1 MIMHP
6 KARTTPLLRA
16 QIVALVRSGEPVSS
30 LARRFSVSRQTIY
43 KWLER
48 YAEGGAGALND
59 RRPVAVHFPTRVR
72 SQVER
77 QIVRLRRRRRLL
89 AWQIAKVL
97 GMARSTVIK
106 VLKRLGLPRLSSLE
120 LPLITRRYEYERPGE
135 LVHIDIK
142 KLARFE
148 GVGHRIHGDRTVRS
162 RRVGYDV
169 VYVATDDASRYSYAQ
184 IYERED
190 GPTAA
195 RFLLWVIAQYARRGV
210 HIERV
215 MTDNGKVFTSF
226 AFDGI
231 LAKIGAKHI
240 LTPPFTPR
248 WNGKA
253 ERFIQT
259 MLREWAYAI
268 AYRSSDQRRAAFR
281 ASATVLQPG
290 TPTLGSQL
298 LQPRSPMGPN
308 LSITLVVLTPRSA
321 ARLR

>member
-1 MIMHP
+1 MHP

-16 QIVALVRSGEPVSS
+16 EIVELIRAGTPVSS
-30 LARRFSVSRQTIY
+30 VARRFSISRQTIY
-43 KWLER
+43 KWLGR
-48 YAEGGAGALND
+48 YAEGGGEALSD
-59 RRPVAVHFPTRVR
+59 RRPIAAHFPSRVEA
-72 SQVER
+72 SIER
-77 QIVRLRRRRRLL
+77 QIERLRRRRRLL
-89 AWQIAKVL
+89 AWQIAKIL

-120 LPLITRRYEYERPGE
+120 LPLVTRRYEYARPGE

-148 GVGHRIHGDRTVRS
+148 GIGHRIHGDRTVRS

-195 RFLLWVIAQYARRGV
+195 KFLRWVIATYARRGV
-210 HIERV
+210 RIERV

-231 LAKIGAKHI
+231 LAELGAKHI

-268 AYRSSDQRRAAFR
+268 AYRSSDERRAAFKAWLR
-281 ASATVLQPG
+281 YYNQERQHSALNYA
-290 TPTLGSQL
+290 TP
-298 LQPRSPMGPN
+298 
-308 LSITLVVLTPRSA
+308 
-321 ARLR
+321 ARRWAKTCQ